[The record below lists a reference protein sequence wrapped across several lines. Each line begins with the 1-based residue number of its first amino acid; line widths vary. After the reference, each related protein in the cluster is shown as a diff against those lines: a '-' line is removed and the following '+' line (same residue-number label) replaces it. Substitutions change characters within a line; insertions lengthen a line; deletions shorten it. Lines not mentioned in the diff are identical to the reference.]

1 MQIVGDAT
9 KARFIATIIDN
20 TVAVFLTIGVVSF
33 VPENLSAL
41 RILLLIGVFL
51 GYFFILEGL
60 WARTLGKYLQGL
72 VVQKLDGSPAGW
84 KIALIRTILR
94 VIEVNP
100 VLLGALPA
108 GLVLISSERKQ
119 RLGDI
124 LAGSIVVSDKQ
135 KWNLEQEAIS
145 ERVG

>member
-33 VPENLSAL
+33 VPENLSVL